1 MFPIPMIK
9 IIDCT
14 GIAGIKRIYLDQT
27 IDLDLDSDSLC
38 SKTFFVLLVICVFE
52 AKSASDKLR

>member
-1 MFPIPMIK
+1 MIK

-52 AKSASDKLR
+52 AKSASDKMCQ